1 MATPE
6 YRTMVGCTSALVNTL
21 AQNIEGIGR
30 AFNDEGLIAP
40 AVFETTQSHIREPK
54 EKAHTLVS
62 TLTSKMK
69 ITRSATGSF
78 FKFVSLL
85 MHQGP
90 WIRELIDTLRD
101 VYEGILCVDFL
112 DVYNDNFVFNRK

>member
-1 MATPE
+1 
-6 YRTMVGCTSALVNTL
+6 MVGCTSALVNTL

-54 EKAHTLVS
+54 EKAQTLVS
-62 TLTSKMK
+62 ALTSKMK

-78 FKFVSLL
+78 FKVVSLL

-101 VYEGILCVDFL
+101 KYEGIIRDSL
-112 DVYNDNFVFNRK
+112 DCIIMF